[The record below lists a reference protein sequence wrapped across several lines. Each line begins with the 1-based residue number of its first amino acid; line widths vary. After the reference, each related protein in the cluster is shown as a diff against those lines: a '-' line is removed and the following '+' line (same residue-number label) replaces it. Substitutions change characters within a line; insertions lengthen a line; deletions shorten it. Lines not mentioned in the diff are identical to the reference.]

1 MAYRLKINKRFVA
14 NTQSVYRYLAEEW
27 SFTIA
32 DQFVEQVYVSVRKLA
47 EMPFAGSPTSGN
59 KNVRSISVTRHNKI
73 YYRIKGKTI
82 TILTLFQSKMNPAKN
97 KYE

>member
-14 NTQSVYRYLAEEW
+14 DTRNVYRYLAEEW

-32 DQFVEQVYVSVRKLA
+32 DQFVEQIYESVHKLA
-47 EMPFAGSPTSGN
+47 EIPFAGSPTLRN

-82 TILTLFQSKMNPAKN
+82 TILTLFQSKMDPAKN